1 MANITRIKAKDDG
14 GSKKKEAHSSDE
26 PTEVTRK
33 VTVKAKN
40 SENKKSK
47 KASREAEKK
56 LNKAEKKAA
65 AKKNKDEKPL
75 KECFFLF
82 IPFIA
87 LGRYIRDSFRELRQV
102 RWPNRKETWKLVLSV
117 IVYVIIIAGF
127 IMLLDMLFNYIFSQI
142 YGGNK

>member
-14 GSKKKEAHSSDE
+14 GSKKKETHSSDE
-26 PTEVTRK
+26 PAEITRK

-40 SENKKSK
+40 SENKKTK
-47 KASREAEKK
+47 KADREAAKK
-56 LNKAEKKAA
+56 RNKAEKKAA
-65 AKKNKDEKPL
+65 NKDEKPL

-117 IVYVIIIAGF
+117 IVYVVLIAGF
-127 IMLLDMLFNYIFSQI
+127 IMLLDMLFNFIFSQI

>member
-26 PTEVTRK
+26 PAEVTRK

-40 SENKKSK
+40 SENKKTK
-47 KASREAEKK
+47 KADREATKK
-56 LNKAEKKAA
+56 RNKAEKKAA
-65 AKKNKDEKPL
+65 SKANKDEKPL

-117 IVYVIIIAGF
+117 IVYVVLIAGF
-127 IMLLDMLFNYIFSQI
+127 IMLLDMLFNFIFSQI

>member
-26 PTEVTRK
+26 PAEVTRK

-40 SENKKSK
+40 SENKKTK
-47 KASREAEKK
+47 KADREATKK
-56 LNKAEKKAA
+56 RNKAEKKAA
-65 AKKNKDEKPL
+65 NKDEKPL

-117 IVYVIIIAGF
+117 IVYVVLIAGF
-127 IMLLDMLFNYIFSQI
+127 IMLLDMLFNFIFSQI

>member
-26 PTEVTRK
+26 PAEVTRK

-117 IVYVIIIAGF
+117 IVYVVIIAGF

-142 YGGNK
+142 YGGK

>member
-14 GSKKKEAHSSDE
+14 GSKKKEALSSDE
-26 PTEVTRK
+26 PAEITRK

-40 SENKKSK
+40 SENKKTK
-47 KASREAEKK
+47 KADREATKK
-56 LNKAEKKAA
+56 RNKAEKKAA
-65 AKKNKDEKPL
+65 NKDEKPL

-117 IVYVIIIAGF
+117 IVYVVLIAGF
-127 IMLLDMLFNYIFSQI
+127 IMLLDMLFNFIFSQI

>member
-26 PTEVTRK
+26 PAEVTRK

-56 LNKAEKKAA
+56 FNKAEKKAA

-142 YGGNK
+142 YGGK

>member
-1 MANITRIKAKDDG
+1 MANITRIKAKDDKAS
-14 GSKKKEAHSSDE
+14 SKKETKKSDE
-26 PTEVTRK
+26 PAEITRK

-40 SENKKSK
+40 SENKKTK
-47 KASREAEKK
+47 KADSETAKK

-65 AKKNKDEKPL
+65 ARKDEKPL

-87 LGRYIRDSFRELRQV
+87 LGRYIRDSFSELRQV
-102 RWPNRKETWKLVLSV
+102 RWPNRKETWKLVFAV
-117 IVYVIIIAGF
+117 ILYVVIIAGF
-127 IMLLDMLFNYIFSQI
+127 IMLLDMLFNFLFSKI

>member
-14 GSKKKEAHSSDE
+14 GSKKKEALSSDE
-26 PTEVTRK
+26 PAEVTRK

-40 SENKKSK
+40 SENKKTK
-47 KASREAEKK
+47 KADREAAKK
-56 LNKAEKKAA
+56 RNKAEKKAA
-65 AKKNKDEKPL
+65 NKDEKPL

-117 IVYVIIIAGF
+117 IVYVVLIAGF
-127 IMLLDMLFNYIFSQI
+127 IMLLDMLFNFIFSQI

>member
-26 PTEVTRK
+26 PAEVTRK

-40 SENKKSK
+40 SENKKTK
-47 KASREAEKK
+47 KADREAAKK
-56 LNKAEKKAA
+56 RNKAEKKAA
-65 AKKNKDEKPL
+65 NKDEKPL
-75 KECFFLF
+75 KECF
-82 IPFIA
+82 
-87 LGRYIRDSFRELRQV
+87 YIRDSFRELRQV

-117 IVYVIIIAGF
+117 IVYVVLIAGF
-127 IMLLDMLFNYIFSQI
+127 IMLLDMLFNFIFSQI

>member
-14 GSKKKEAHSSDE
+14 DSKKKETHSSDE
-26 PTEVTRK
+26 PAEVTRK

-40 SENKKSK
+40 SDNKKSK
-47 KASREAEKK
+47 KAERAAAKK
-56 LNKAEKKAA
+56 LDKAEKKA

-102 RWPNRKETWKLVLSV
+102 RWPNRKETWKLVISV
-117 IVYVIIIAGF
+117 IVYVFLISGF
-127 IMLLDMLFNYIFSQI
+127 IMLLDMLFNFIFSQV
-142 YGGNK
+142 YGGK

>member
-40 SENKKSK
+40 SENKKTK
-47 KASREAEKK
+47 KADREAAKK
-56 LNKAEKKAA
+56 RNKAEKKAA
-65 AKKNKDEKPL
+65 NKDEKPL

-117 IVYVIIIAGF
+117 IVYVVLIAGF
-127 IMLLDMLFNYIFSQI
+127 IMLLDMLFNFIFSQI

>member
-14 GSKKKEAHSSDE
+14 GSKKKETHSSDE
-26 PTEVTRK
+26 PAEVTRK

-40 SENKKSK
+40 SENKKTK
-47 KASREAEKK
+47 KADRKAAKK
-56 LNKAEKKAA
+56 RNKAEKKAA
-65 AKKNKDEKPL
+65 NKDEKPL

-117 IVYVIIIAGF
+117 IVYVVLIAGF
-127 IMLLDMLFNYIFSQI
+127 IMLLDMLFNFIFSQI

>member
-26 PTEVTRK
+26 PAEVTRK

-142 YGGNK
+142 YGGK

>member
-26 PTEVTRK
+26 PAEVTRK

-117 IVYVIIIAGF
+117 IVYVVLIAGF
-127 IMLLDMLFNYIFSQI
+127 IMLLDMLFNFIFSQI

>member
-142 YGGNK
+142 YGGK

>member
-14 GSKKKEAHSSDE
+14 DSKKKETHSSDE
-26 PTEVTRK
+26 PAEVTRK

-40 SENKKSK
+40 SDNKKSK
-47 KASREAEKK
+47 KAERAAAKK
-56 LNKAEKKAA
+56 LDKAEKKA

-117 IVYVIIIAGF
+117 IVYVVLIAGF
-127 IMLLDMLFNYIFSQI
+127 IMLLDMLFNFIFSQI

>member
-26 PTEVTRK
+26 PAEVTRK

-40 SENKKSK
+40 SENKKTK
-47 KASREAEKK
+47 KADREATKK
-56 LNKAEKKAA
+56 RNKAEKKAA
-65 AKKNKDEKPL
+65 NKDEKPL

-87 LGRYIRDSFRELRQV
+87 LVRYIRDSFRELRQV

-117 IVYVIIIAGF
+117 IVYVVLIAGF
-127 IMLLDMLFNYIFSQI
+127 IMLLDMLFNFIFSQI

>member
-26 PTEVTRK
+26 PAEVTRK

-65 AKKNKDEKPL
+65 AKKNKYEKPL
-75 KECFFLF
+75 K
-82 IPFIA
+82 
-87 LGRYIRDSFRELRQV
+87 
-102 RWPNRKETWKLVLSV
+102 
-117 IVYVIIIAGF
+117 
-127 IMLLDMLFNYIFSQI
+127 
-142 YGGNK
+142 

>member
-14 GSKKKEAHSSDE
+14 GSKKKETHSSDE
-26 PTEVTRK
+26 PAEVTRK

-40 SENKKSK
+40 SENKKTK
-47 KASREAEKK
+47 KADREAAKK
-56 LNKAEKKAA
+56 RNKAEKKAA
-65 AKKNKDEKPL
+65 NKDEKPL

-117 IVYVIIIAGF
+117 IVYVVLIAGF
-127 IMLLDMLFNYIFSQI
+127 IMLLDMLFNFIFSQI

>member
-26 PTEVTRK
+26 PAEVTRK

-40 SENKKSK
+40 SENKKTK
-47 KASREAEKK
+47 KADREATKK
-56 LNKAEKKAA
+56 RNKAEKKAA
-65 AKKNKDEKPL
+65 NKDEKPL

-82 IPFIA
+82 IPFSA

-102 RWPNRKETWKLVLSV
+102 RWPNRKETWRLVLSV
-117 IVYVIIIAGF
+117 IVYVVLIAGF
-127 IMLLDMLFNYIFSQI
+127 IMLLDMLFNFIFSQI

>member
-1 MANITRIKAKDDG
+1 MANITRIKAKDDD

-26 PTEVTRK
+26 PAEITRK

-40 SENKKSK
+40 SENKKTK
-47 KASREAEKK
+47 KADRETAKK

-65 AKKNKDEKPL
+65 ARKDEKPL
-75 KECFFLF
+75 KDCFFLF

-102 RWPNRKETWKLVLSV
+102 RWPNRKETWKLVFAV
-117 IVYVIIIAGF
+117 ILYVVIIAGF
-127 IMLLDMLFNYIFSQI
+127 IMLLDMLFNFLFSKI
-142 YGGNK
+142 YGGNQ

>member
-26 PTEVTRK
+26 PAEITRK

-47 KASREAEKK
+47 KANRAAAKK
-56 LNKAEKKAA
+56 LDKAEKKAA
-65 AKKNKDEKPL
+65 NKEEKDIKNV
-75 KECFFLF
+75 FFLF
-82 IPFIA
+82 RPFVA

-102 RWPNRKETWKLVLSV
+102 RWPNRKETWKMTFSV
-117 IVYVIIIAGF
+117 IIYVVILATA
-127 IMLLDMLFNYIFSQI
+127 IMLLDALLQFIFNKLL
-142 YGGNK
+142 GGN

>member
-26 PTEVTRK
+26 PAEITRK

-47 KASREAEKK
+47 KADRAAAKK
-56 LNKAEKKAA
+56 LDKAEKKAS
-65 AKKNKDEKPL
+65 NKDEKDI
-75 KECFFLF
+75 KEVFILF
-82 IPFIA
+82 RPFVA

-102 RWPNRKETWKLVLSV
+102 RWPNRKETWKLVISV
-117 IVYVIIIAGF
+117 IVYVILIAGF
-127 IMLLDMLFNYIFSQI
+127 IMLLDVLFNFIFSQI
-142 YGGNK
+142 YGGK

>member
-26 PTEVTRK
+26 PAEVTRK

-47 KASREAEKK
+47 KAESEKAKK

-65 AKKNKDEKPL
+65 AKKNKEDKPL

-102 RWPNRKETWKLVLSV
+102 RWPNRKETWKLVFSV
-117 IVYVIIIAGF
+117 IIYVILIAGF
-127 IMLLDMLFNYIFSQI
+127 IMLLDMLFNFIFSQI
-142 YGGNK
+142 YGGK

>member
-26 PTEVTRK
+26 PAEVTRK

-40 SENKKSK
+40 SENKKTK
-47 KASREAEKK
+47 KADREAAKK
-56 LNKAEKKAA
+56 RNKAEKKAA
-65 AKKNKDEKPL
+65 NKDEKPL

-117 IVYVIIIAGF
+117 IVYVVLIAGF
-127 IMLLDMLFNYIFSQI
+127 IMLLDMLFNFIFSQI

>member
-47 KASREAEKK
+47 KAESEKAKK

-65 AKKNKDEKPL
+65 AKKDEKPL

-142 YGGNK
+142 YGGK

>member
-26 PTEVTRK
+26 PAEVTRK

-87 LGRYIRDSFRELRQV
+87 LVRYIRDSFRELRQV

-142 YGGNK
+142 YGGK